1 MLLLILHKQNKG
13 KLMKKL
19 IFVLLIVIFAG
30 CKEEATTPSDKNAI
44 KVDLEAVKQYPGF
57 INFQTSYDSYT
68 PDPAYIDSIKTLFK
82 SSSQNLYIYLKPE
95 CSCDATLK
103 TFPKLMK
110 ALNEA
115 GIPEANIYMYV
126 MNDMSYNYPEE
137 GTITL
142 TDLPEF
148 FLDNGS
154 ALVNITIIPDSS
166 TIEAIIYNSLK

>member
-1 MLLLILHKQNKG
+1 
-13 KLMKKL
+13 
-19 IFVLLIVIFAG
+19 
-30 CKEEATTPSDKNAI
+30 
-44 KVDLEAVKQYPGF
+44 
-57 INFQTSYDSYT
+57 
-68 PDPAYIDSIKTLFK
+68 
-82 SSSQNLYIYLKPE
+82 
-95 CSCDATLK
+95 
-103 TFPKLMK
+103 MK